1 MVLAAATTILPIVE
15 IVQIVQDVKLY
26 LLIVTNVHLV
36 MVVQEFTTITIQVVV
51 SVEEDKDYLFLEPV
65 HLKKLLDK
73 NNLIM
78 CYLIVVLFIII
89 NIYDIL
95 RFIDILKCFQNNLHF

>member
-26 LLIVTNVHLV
+26 LLIATNVHLV
-36 MVVQEFTTITIQVVV
+36 MVAQELTTITIQVVV
-51 SVEEDKDYLFLEPV
+51 SVEEDKEYLFLEPV

-89 NIYDIL
+89 DIVDSLRYFKNI
-95 RFIDILKCFQNNLHF
+95 

>member
-26 LLIVTNVHLV
+26 LLIATNVHLV
-36 MVVQEFTTITIQVVV
+36 MVAQELTTITIQVVV
-51 SVEEDKDYLFLEPV
+51 SVEEDKEYLFLELV
-65 HLKKLLDK
+65 HLRELLDH

-78 CYLIVVLFIII
+78 CYLIVVDTYKIHS
-89 NIYDIL
+89 
-95 RFIDILKCFQNNLHF
+95 K

>member
-26 LLIVTNVHLV
+26 LLIATNVHLV
-36 MVVQEFTTITIQVVV
+36 MVAQELTTITIQVVV
-51 SVEEDKDYLFLEPV
+51 SVEEDKEYLFLELV
-65 HLKKLLDK
+65 HLRELLDH

-89 NIYDIL
+89 DIVDSLRYFKNI
-95 RFIDILKCFQNNLHF
+95 

>member
-26 LLIVTNVHLV
+26 LLIATNVHLV
-36 MVVQEFTTITIQVVV
+36 MVAQELTTITIQVVV
-51 SVEEDKDYLFLEPV
+51 SVEEDKEYLFLEPV
-65 HLKKLLDK
+65 HLKKLLDN

-89 NIYDIL
+89 DIVDSLRYFKNI
-95 RFIDILKCFQNNLHF
+95 